1 MDSGLFKYGQANG
14 WTDRNSCVCYRTSSP
29 IRYTALPTPR
39 FDTTTYH
46 LASSIQSYICT
57 CEQIEYTNDK
67 KNHGKDFQR
76 LGQAFWGLC
85 KGLCQAV
92 IGLIMFTYAGS

>member
-1 MDSGLFKYGQANG
+1 MGGRIEILVCATGHRPQSGTLP
-14 WTDRNSCVCYRTSSP
+14 CLHL
-29 IRYTALPTPR
+29 ALTLQ
-39 FDTTTYH
+39 

-67 KNHGKDFQR
+67 KNHGQDFQR

-92 IGLIMFTYAGS
+92 KGLIMFRYAGS